1 MPAADTSGSI
11 TYIPASADQRELR
24 IAMIGQ
30 RGMPAT
36 FGGIEHHVAHLGRRL
51 AARGHQVTVYCRSNY
66 VSERQ
71 DAVDGVRLRH
81 LPTLGTK
88 HFDALAHS
96 LVCSLAAIGAGYDIV
111 HYHAL
116 GPGLCAPLP
125 RYLSHARVVQTIHG
139 HDDRRQKWG
148 GAAKAVLRSA
158 RWLSEHV
165 PDAVIG
171 VSRDITDEYTQ
182 VRHRPTVHIANGV
195 ERPVSAASP
204 EPVIQRGLR
213 PGNYVLFVGR
223 LVPEKAVD
231 LLIKAFSGV
240 PGDVQLAIL
249 GGSSFT
255 DRYASSL
262 HELAA
267 ADPRVHM
274 LGYVY
279 GDDLA
284 SLYHHAAAYVQPS
297 HLEGLPLA
305 LLEAASYGL
314 PTIASS
320 LGCHREV
327 IAQEGPGGRLFREGD
342 GRDLRDVIVRVLADL
357 DDERDSAQ
365 ARAEDV
371 LSRYSWDVAADQ
383 TEALYRSLLATPPRR
398 R

>member
-11 TYIPASADQRELR
+11 TFSPASADRRVLR

-30 RGMPAT
+30 RGLPAT

-51 AARGHQVTVYCRSNY
+51 AARGHEVTVYCRSNY
-66 VSERQ
+66 VPERH
-71 DAVDGVRLRH
+71 DAVDGMRLRH

-88 HFDALAHS
+88 HLDALTHS
-96 LVCSLAAIGAGYDIV
+96 LLSTVSALGAGNDIV

-125 RYLSHARVVQTIHG
+125 RYLSGARVVQTIHG

-148 GAAKAVLRSA
+148 GTAKAVLRSA

-171 VSRDITDEYTQ
+171 VSREIADEYAL
-182 VRHRPTVHIANGV
+182 VRGRPTVHIPNGV
-195 ERPVSAASP
+195 ERPMSGLSP

-213 PGNYVLFVGR
+213 PGKYVLFVGR

-231 LLIKAFSGV
+231 LLLGAFSGV
-240 PGDVQLAIL
+240 PGDIQLAVA

-255 DRYASSL
+255 DGYVSGL

-279 GDDLA
+279 GDELA
-284 SLYHHAAAYVQPS
+284 SLYRNAAVYVQPS

-327 IAQEGPGGRLFREGD
+327 IAEEGPGGWLFREGD
-342 GRDLRDVIVRVLADL
+342 ARHLRDVMVRVLAAL
-357 DDERDSAQ
+357 DDERDSAR
-365 ARAEDV
+365 ARTENV
-371 LSRYSWDVAADQ
+371 LSRYSWDVAADL
-383 TEALYRSLLATPPRR
+383 TEALYRSLLATPRR
-398 R
+398 VR